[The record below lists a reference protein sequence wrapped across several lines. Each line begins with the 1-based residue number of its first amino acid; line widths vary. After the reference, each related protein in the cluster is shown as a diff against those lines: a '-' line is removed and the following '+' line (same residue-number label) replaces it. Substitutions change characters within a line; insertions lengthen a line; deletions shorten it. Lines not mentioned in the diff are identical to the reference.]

1 LSFCERWSFRW
12 HDGAATLIR
21 PRRRGLLIRNGGKSA
36 DWVDAVVGRLAAR
49 GIEVADTPTESCE
62 AGCAAIAQGAGD
74 VDLII
79 VAGGD
84 GTLNGV
90 APALLDAGRPVG
102 VLPLGT
108 ANDLARTL
116 GLPLDL
122 LEAADVIA
130 EGGTRRIDVGLANGK
145 PFFNVASLGL
155 SAQLAASLGAGAK
168 HRFGRFS
175 YVLAALR
182 VLLGART
189 FRAAIA
195 ADGDVVRAHTYQI
208 AVGNGRYYGG
218 GAAVSEEADIDTG
231 RLVLYSLEA
240 GSLWKV
246 VALAPL
252 FRRGRHVRWREVRTA
267 SATTLEIRT
276 PHPMPVN
283 LDGELATET
292 PLALTIRPH
301 ALEVFAPAA
310 PA

>member
-1 LSFCERWSFRW
+1 MIPPL
-12 HDGAATLIR
+12 
-21 PRRRGLLIRNGGKSA
+21 RRGLLVRNGGKGA
-36 DWVDAVVGRLAAR
+36 DWVPALLARLAAR
-49 GIEVADTPTESCE
+49 GVELADTPTESCE
-62 AGCAAIAQGAGD
+62 DACAAIARAAAGA
-74 VDLII
+74 DLIV

-90 APALLDAGRPVG
+90 APALLEAGRPVG

-116 GLPLDL
+116 SIPVDLDA
-122 LEAADVIA
+122 AADLIA
-130 EGGTRRIDVGLANGK
+130 DGATRRIDVGLANGK

-155 SAQLAASLGAGAK
+155 SAQLAASLGSGAK

-182 VLLGART
+182 VLLGAKT

-195 ADGDVVRAHTYQI
+195 ADGQVVRTQTYQI

-246 VALAPL
+246 VLLAPL
-252 FRRGRHVRWREVRTA
+252 FRQGRHVRWREVRTA
-267 SATTLEIRT
+267 SATALEIRT
-276 PHPMPVN
+276 PSPMPVN

-292 PLALTIRPH
+292 PLALTVRPK
-301 ALEVFAPAA
+301 AVEVFAPARS
-310 PA
+310 

>member
-1 LSFCERWSFRW
+1 MSEP
-12 HDGAATLIR
+12 
-21 PRRRGLLIRNGGKSA
+21 PRRALLIRNEAKGGAWVA
-36 DWVDAVVGRLAAR
+36 DVTARLAGA
-49 GIEVADTPTESCE
+49 GVEVQDAPTASGE
-62 AGCAAIAQGAGD
+62 AACAAIAGTSA
-74 VDLII
+74 DLIL

-90 APALLDAGRPVG
+90 APALLEAGKPVG

-116 GLPLDL
+116 DLPLD
-122 LEAADVIA
+122 AAGAAGVIA
-130 EGGTRRIDVGLANGK
+130 GGSTRWIDVGFANGR

-155 SAQLAASLGAGAK
+155 AAELAQRLGDGAK

-175 YVLAALR
+175 YVLTALR
-182 VLLGART
+182 VLLGAKT

-195 ADGDVVRAHTYQI
+195 ADGEAVRARSYQI

-218 GAAVSEEADIDTG
+218 GAAVADDAVIDDG
-231 RLVLYSLEA
+231 RLVLYSLEP

-246 VALAPL
+246 VLLAPL

-267 SATTLEIRT
+267 SGTELEIRT
-276 PHPMPVN
+276 PSPMPVN

-292 PLALTIRPH
+292 PLTLTVRPK
-301 ALEVFAPAA
+301 ALEVFAPR
-310 PA
+310 